1 MSSGQDFNRQDDP
14 TQEPVGAGASADSP
28 QSAEETPK
36 PEPPEA
42 SGEVA
47 REAEDPVA
55 DTIRGEPTMAELE
68 AELSIS
74 GLKEKSIVEGTVVRI
89 DDEGVLVDVGTKSEG
104 LINPKEFS
112 EDELESLR
120 VGDKIQVF
128 VVSSDDE
135 DGGITLSKKRADHE
149 LNWER
154 ILAAY
159 ESGEIVQAT
168 VVDRVRGGLRVDLG
182 VTGFIPA
189 SHVGVRNPNELERFV
204 GEVVNAKIIEV
215 ERNRKKVILS
225 RRQAEKEVREKNR
238 DKIMAELKEGQVR
251 EGVVRNIT
259 NYGAFIDLGG
269 VDGLLHI
276 TELDWVHVK
285 HPSEVLSTGD
295 ELRVMV
301 LKVDR
306 ERDRISLSRK
316 QLLPD
321 PWQLVG
327 KNYKVGNTIEGP
339 VTRCVTSGAFVK
351 LPEGVE
357 AFIPI
362 GEMADRHIAKPEDVV
377 KPGDDITAK
386 VINVQPRQ
394 RRMTLSLVQVQKD
407 AERAEMDKY
416 MKKADEP
423 EAGATLG
430 DMFGDKLRAVVGENG
445 DGAEA
450 APEETPAESPAEPA
464 TEEAGP
470 AEEASPETP
479 SETAEPSG
487 ETSEETPQSGEG
499 TAEASDSTSSEP
511 TETPAS

>member
-1 MSSGQDFNRQDDP
+1 MSSGQDFFSQNDP
-14 TQEPVGAGASADSP
+14 TGDPSADGGAPDPSTDPREMDELGGQGEAPSAGDAGAELEDS
-28 QSAEETPK
+28 TPAGI
-36 PEPPEA
+36 P
-42 SGEVA
+42 
-47 REAEDPVA
+47 
-55 DTIRGEPTMAELE
+55 GEPTMAELE
-68 AELSIS
+68 AQISIS
-74 GLKEKSIVEGTVVRI
+74 GLKERSIVEGTVVRI
-89 DDEGVLVDVGTKSEG
+89 DEEGVLVDVGTKSEG

-112 EDELESLR
+112 EEELESLR

-159 ESGEIVQAT
+159 ESGEIVQCT

-189 SHVGVRNPNELERFV
+189 SHVGVRNPNELDRFV

-225 RRQAEKEVREKNR
+225 RRQAEKEVREKGR
-238 DKIMAELKEGQVR
+238 DRILAELKEGQVR

-259 NYGAFIDLGG
+259 NYGAFVDLGG

-285 HPSEVLSTGD
+285 HPSEVLTPGD
-295 ELRVMV
+295 ELRVMI

-306 ERDRISLSRK
+306 EKDRISLSRK

-321 PWQLVG
+321 PWELVG
-327 KNYKVGNTIEGP
+327 RNYRVGATIEGP

-362 GEMADRHIAKPEDVV
+362 GEMSDRHISKPEEVV
-377 KPGDDITAK
+377 KPGDTVTVK

-394 RRMTLSLVQVQKD
+394 RRMSLSLSQVQQD

-416 MKKADEP
+416 LSTTPEP
-423 EAGATLG
+423 AGGATLG
-430 DMFGDKLRAVVGENG
+430 AMFGDQLRAAVGENG
-445 DGAEA
+445 GSATAETPEAPA
-450 APEETPAESPAEPA
+450 APEVPETPGTPETPETPA
-464 TEEAGP
+464 T
-470 AEEASPETP
+470 
-479 SETAEPSG
+479 G
-487 ETSEETPQSGEG
+487 E
-499 TAEASDSTSSEP
+499 EP
-511 TETPAS
+511 TS

>member
-1 MSSGQDFNRQDDP
+1 MSSGQDFFRQNDP
-14 TQEPVGAGASADSP
+14 TGDPLADGGTPDPSTDPREMDEFGGQDEAPSAGAELEDSRP
-28 QSAEETPK
+28 A
-36 PEPPEA
+36 
-42 SGEVA
+42 G
-47 REAEDPVA
+47 
-55 DTIRGEPTMAELE
+55 ILGEPTMAELE
-68 AELSIS
+68 AQISIS
-74 GLKEKSIVEGTVVRI
+74 GLKERSIVEGTVVRI
-89 DDEGVLVDVGTKSEG
+89 DEEGVLVDVGTKSEG

-112 EDELESLR
+112 EEELESLR

-128 VVSSDDE
+128 AVSSDDE
-135 DGGITLSKKRADHE
+135 DGGIILSKKRADHE

-159 ESGEIVQAT
+159 ESGEIVQCT

-189 SHVGVRNPNELERFV
+189 SHVGVRNPNELDRFV

-225 RRQAEKEVREKNR
+225 RRQAEREVREKGR
-238 DKIMAELKEGQVR
+238 GRILAELKEGQVR
-251 EGVVRNIT
+251 EGIVRNIT
-259 NYGAFIDLGG
+259 NYGAFVDLGG

-285 HPSEVLSTGD
+285 HPSEVLTPGD
-295 ELRVMV
+295 ELRVMI

-306 ERDRISLSRK
+306 EKDRISLSRK

-321 PWQLVG
+321 PWELVSR
-327 KNYKVGNTIEGP
+327 NYRVGATIEGP

-362 GEMADRHIAKPEDVV
+362 GEMSDRRISKPEEVV
-377 KPGDDITAK
+377 KPGDTVTVK

-394 RRMTLSLVQVQKD
+394 RRMSLSLSQVQQD

-416 MKKADEP
+416 
-423 EAGATLG
+423 L
-430 DMFGDKLRAVVGENG
+430 
-445 DGAEA
+445 
-450 APEETPAESPAEPA
+450 
-464 TEEAGP
+464 
-470 AEEASPETP
+470 
-479 SETAEPSG
+479 
-487 ETSEETPQSGEG
+487 
-499 TAEASDSTSSEP
+499 STSSEP
-511 TETPAS
+511 SSGATLGAMFGDQLRAAVGESSGEASTEAPEAPEASETPETGEEPTS

>member
-1 MSSGQDFNRQDDP
+1 MSSGQDFFRQNDSTGGPTEEDSLSGPQTDP
-14 TQEPVGAGASADSP
+14 RDPD
-28 QSAEETPK
+28 QSAGSDSQAGHDT
-36 PEPPEA
+36 
-42 SGEVA
+42 GTD
-47 REAEDPVA
+47 AEDSAPQA
-55 DTIRGEPTMAELE
+55 IPGEPTMAELE

-74 GLKEKSIVEGTVVRI
+74 GLKERSIVEGTVVRI
-89 DDEGVLVDVGTKSEG
+89 DEEGVLVDVGTKSEG

-112 EDELESLR
+112 EEELESLR

-135 DGGITLSKKRADHE
+135 EGGITLSKKRADHE

-159 ESGEIVQAT
+159 ESGEIVQCT

-189 SHVGVRNPNELERFV
+189 SHVGVKNPNELDRFV

-225 RRQAEKEVREKNR
+225 RRLAEKEVREKGR
-238 DKIMAELKEGQVR
+238 DRILAELKEGQVR

-285 HPSEVLSTGD
+285 HPSEVLAPGD
-295 ELRVMV
+295 ELSVMI

-306 ERDRISLSRK
+306 EKDRISLSRK

-321 PWQLVG
+321 PWTLVG
-327 KNYKVGNTIEGP
+327 KNYRVGSTIQGP

-362 GEMADRHIAKPEDVV
+362 GELADRHISRPEEVV
-377 KPGDDITAK
+377 QPGETVVAK
-386 VINVQPRQ
+386 VINIQPRQ
-394 RRMTLSLVQVQKD
+394 RRMTLSLAQVQKE

-416 MKKADEP
+416 LATATEDTG
-423 EAGATLG
+423 GATLG
-430 DMFGDKLRAVVGENG
+430 AMFGDQLRAVVGENG
-445 DGAEA
+445 GPA
-450 APEETPAESPAEPA
+450 APTAGESPQPAEPA
-464 TEEAGP
+464 EAPEAAGP
-470 AEEASPETP
+470 EEP
-479 SETAEPSG
+479 
-487 ETSEETPQSGEG
+487 
-499 TAEASDSTSSEP
+499 P
-511 TETPAS
+511 TD